1 MNILIKQGR
10 VLDPASK
17 TDKVMDVLIK
27 DGFVAS
33 MEENI
38 DESQADDVIDAS
50 GCMVMPGLVDLNAHF
65 REPGLEHKETI
76 RTGSRAAA
84 RGGYTTVCMMPN
96 TKPVIDNVDMLQ
108 YVTDKA
114 EEVTDLNLYT
124 IAAMTAGQE
133 GEYLTDFEALKD
145 AGAIAVSDNGGTIM
159 NARTA
164 RQAMRQAAEVD
175 IPVFAHCED
184 TNLAARGVMNA
195 GERAKE
201 LGLFGI
207 MDAVEDVIVARDILL
222 AKNTGAR
229 LHLCHCSTKD
239 SVRMVELAKNTGAK
253 LHISHV
259 SNKESVFIIKT
270 AREQGI
276 NVTAEVAPHHFT
288 LTEEAVNGDDANFKI
303 NPPLRRADDVKAI
316 KEALASGVIDAIAT
330 DHAPHHPTEKARP
343 FDEAPFGV
351 VGLETAIP
359 VTITELVRTGIL
371 TPLQMVEKMS
381 YNPAKIIGIDRGVL
395 APGKVADIAVVD
407 PTAEYDIDSNRFA
420 SKGKN
425 TPFEGKHVYGK
436 VLYTL
441 VNGRVVYSDHNGT
454 EILIEREVP
463 KL

>member
-50 GCMVMPGLVDLNAHF
+50 GCMVMPGLVDINAHF

-239 SVRMVELAKNTGAK
+239 SVRMVELAK
-253 LHISHV
+253 
-259 SNKESVFIIKT
+259 KEGL
-270 AREQGI
+270 Q
-276 NVTAEVAPHHFT
+276 VTAEVTPHHFT
-288 LTEEAVNGDDANFKI
+288 LTEDAITSDDANFKM
-303 NPPLRRADDVKAI
+303 NPPLRKQEDVDEL
-316 KEALASGVIDAIAT
+316 KEGLSSGIMDCIST
-330 DHAPHHPTEKARP
+330 DHAPHHKTEKERS
-343 FDEAPFGV
+343 FVDAPFGIT
-351 VGLETAIP
+351 GLETSVAL
-359 VTITELVRTGIL
+359 TITELVDKGVL
-371 TPLQMVEKMS
+371 TPLQMAERMS
-381 YNPAKIIGIDRGVL
+381 YTPAQIIKSDRGTL
-395 APGKVADIAVVD
+395 LEGRPADITIID
-407 PTAEYDIDSNRFA
+407 PADEYVIDSSMFA
-420 SKGKN
+420 SMGKN
-425 TPFEGKHVYGK
+425 TPFNGKTVK
-436 VLYTL
+436 
-441 VNGRVVYSDHNGT
+441 GRVRYTIAGGKTVYSYRPGCECIVDKD
-454 EILIEREVP
+454 VP